1 MAQCAG
7 APSTAAPLLFV
18 RDAKTNHRF
27 LVDTGA
33 QVSVLPRRCLPRG
46 SARLEPA
53 PPGQHL
59 VAANGSPIK
68 IYGTC
73 LLDVTFGRQHR
84 FRHRFYVTD
93 VTTPILGTDFL
104 GAHRLVVNVGEQ
116 QLLQDG
122 TICAGA
128 RRSRLASVGVR
139 LVREQAAGRFTAVF
153 DRYPAVTSPAPG
165 PTPVKHSVTHH
176 IVTKG
181 PPVYQRPRRLP
192 QERASIARKEFRKML
207 EQGVIRPSSSCWAS
221 PLHMVPKKTPGAWR
235 PCGDYRAL
243 NARTLPDRYPLPYL
257 RDFSANL
264 HGSTVFSTIDL
275 VKAYHQIPVEPAD
288 VAKTAITTPFG
299 LYEMVRMP
307 FGLRN
312 AGQTFQRFMDEV
324 LRDVPGCFVYLD
336 DILLA
341 SPTEDDHLRLLETV
355 VQRLDNYG
363 VVLNRDK
370 CVLAQRQ
377 VTFLGHSVDATG
389 VHPLP
394 ERVAAI
400 KDFAEPVVQ
409 SQLRRFL
416 GMVAYYHR
424 FIPQAAQLLQPL
436 HGLLTH
442 KAKRSKAPVLWTE
455 DTRRRFT
462 EVKTALAS
470 ATQLAHQVPDAPLAL
485 FVDASDSGV
494 GAVLQQHI
502 AGEWQPLSFFS
513 KTLAPAEKKYSTF
526 GRELLAIYLAVRHFR
541 HAIEGRSPIIFTD
554 HRPLVT
560 AIGSSSDRY
569 SPREVRHLDY
579 VGQFVSDIRH
589 LPGKDN
595 VVADALSRTVA
606 VVTHPKPQFDDFA
619 AVAKAQAEDRSMDDL
634 EAADSSLRLRH
645 IPVGD
650 GLRLLCDES
659 TGSPRPVLPVAL
671 RQPFVKALHELSHP
685 GIEATVKLVSKRF
698 VWPGMDRDVRRWT
711 RTCLACQRCKIGRH
725 TKAPVST
732 FPAPQQ
738 RFDHVHIDLVGPMPP
753 SRGFTYL
760 LTCVDRFTRWPE
772 AIPLE
777 DARTSTVARAF
788 LAHWIARFGVPSII
802 TTDRGAQFES
812 ALWSELQRFL
822 GCQRTRTTS
831 YHPACNGMVERLHR
845 QLKASLR
852 AHQASSWTDV
862 LPLVLLGIRSA
873 IKKDLGATSA
883 ELVYGSPLRLPGE
896 FFDRSRASAASP
908 ATFVQDLRRAMADVR
923 PMLPRPA
930 KRATYVPAELKTAT
944 HVFVRRDCHR
954 FPLDA
959 PYDGPFPVV
968 SRTEKTVTITRRQK
982 NEVVTIDRCK
992 PAFLDEV
999 PDQPQTQPRTRPPAV
1014 QPPAAQ
1020 AGGPELLL
1028 YGDTPP
1034 AARPAP
1040 PEATTPRPATSGP
1053 PRPAAAPRPAP
1064 VPDSST
1070 APQPRSILR
1079 TRSGRESRPPDRFR
1093 HVTFIRDVSR
1103 EGVL

>member
-1 MAQCAG
+1 M
-7 APSTAAPLLFV
+7 SLERERAA
-18 RDAKTNHRF
+18 
-27 LVDTGA
+27 
-33 QVSVLPRRCLPRG
+33 
-46 SARLEPA
+46 ARL
-53 PPGQHL
+53 
-59 VAANGSPIK
+59 AAV
-68 IYGTC
+68 
-73 LLDVTFGRQHR
+73 L
-84 FRHRFYVTD
+84 
-93 VTTPILGTDFL
+93 
-104 GAHRLVVNVGEQ
+104 
-116 QLLQDG
+116 
-122 TICAGA
+122 
-128 RRSRLASVGVR
+128 
-139 LVREQAAGRFTAVF
+139 
-153 DRYPAVTSPAPG
+153 DRYPTVTTPAPG
-165 PTPVKHSVTHH
+165 PTPVKHGVTHQ

-181 PPVYQRPRRLP
+181 PPVYQRPRRLHP
-192 QERASIARKEFRKML
+192 ERASIAREEFGKML
-207 EQGVIRPSSSCWAS
+207 KQGVIRPSSSSWAS
-221 PLHMVPKKTPGAWR
+221 PLHMVPKKTPGKWR
-235 PCGDYRAL
+235 PCGDYRSL

-264 HGSTVFSTIDL
+264 HGCIMFSTIDL

-288 VAKTAITTPFG
+288 IPKTAITTPFG

-341 SPTEDDHLRLLETV
+341 SSTEDDHLRLLDQV
-355 VQRLDNYG
+355 IRRLDQYG
-363 VVLNRDK
+363 VVINRDK
-370 CVLAQRQ
+370 CVLAQQR
-377 VTFLGHSVDATG
+377 VTFLGHSVDSTG

-400 KDFAEPVVQ
+400 REFAEPVVQ

-436 HGLLTH
+436 HGLITH

-455 DTRRRFT
+455 EARRRFS
-462 EVKTALAS
+462 EVKCALAN

-494 GAVLQQHI
+494 GAVLQQHV

-513 KTLAPAEKKYSTF
+513 KTLATAEKKYSTF
-526 GRELLAIYLAVRHFR
+526 GRELLAIYLAVRHFK
-541 HAIEGRSPIIFTD
+541 HAIEGRSPIVFTD

-560 AIGSSSDRY
+560 AIGSASDRY

-579 VGQFVSDIRH
+579 VGQFISDIRH

-606 VVTHPKPQFDDFA
+606 TITQPRPQFDDFA
-619 AVAKAQAEDRSMDDL
+619 AVAKAQAEDRSLDNL
-634 EAADSSLRLRH
+634 QAADSSLRLRH

-650 GLRLLCDES
+650 GLLLCDES

-671 RQPFVKALHELSHP
+671 RQPFVKALHDLSHP

-725 TKAPVST
+725 TKSAVST

-738 RFDHVHIDLVGPMPP
+738 RFDHVHVDLVGPMPP
-753 SRGFTYL
+753 SRGYTYI

-777 DARTSTVARAF
+777 DARASTVARAF
-788 LAHWIARFGVPSII
+788 LAHWVARFGVPDTV

-845 QLKASLR
+845 QLKASLQ
-852 AHQASSWTDV
+852 AHQAASWTDV

-873 IKKDLGATSA
+873 IKKDLQASAA

-908 ATFVQDLRRAMADVR
+908 TSFVEDLRRAMAEVR
-923 PMLPRPA
+923 PTLPRPA

-954 FPLDA
+954 YPLDA

-968 SRTEKTVTITRRQK
+968 SRTEKTVTISRRQK
-982 NEVVTIDRCK
+982 NEVITIDRCK
-992 PAFLDEV
+992 PAFMEDP
-999 PDQPQTQPRTRPPAV
+999 PDQPEHQQPDT
-1014 QPPAAQ
+1014 PAAPPSV
-1020 AGGPELLL
+1020 APSRGPQLLL
-1028 YGDTPP
+1028 YPDAPAAAHPARAPASSSSAETSP
-1034 AARPAP
+1034 AARTTQAPAVDANAAP
-1040 PEATTPRPATSGP
+1040 PER
-1053 PRPAAAPRPAP
+1053 AAAPAA
-1064 VPDSST
+1064 S

-1079 TRSGRESRPPDRFR
+1079 TSSGREVRPPVRFR
-1093 HVTFIRDVSR
+1093 HVTFVDVTR
-1103 EGVL
+1103 EGVV